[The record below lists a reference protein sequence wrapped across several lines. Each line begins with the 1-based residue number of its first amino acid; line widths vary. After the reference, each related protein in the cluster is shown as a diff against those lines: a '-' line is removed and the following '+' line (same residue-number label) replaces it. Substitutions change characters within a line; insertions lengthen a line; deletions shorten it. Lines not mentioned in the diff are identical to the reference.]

1 MAQGDPRKWNMPG
14 WRIEQKFSPGVL
26 IGNWGEDR
34 YTFLRGD
41 CKHNSTHRTD
51 FRNFTGHR
59 PDVIV
64 RRKASLLNTEGI
76 GPENLFHHH
85 GKAYSNNMVSWY
97 DEFYNGRWRENT
109 LPELRDWN
117 GHQLAWAPE
126 KSDFPLQGAATNFG
140 LKETMQKRWKDQIAD
155 ETKGD
160 FLSTYKNSY
169 IQPSKESLTSVRYAI
184 PRAQSTSMH
193 PYNSINKDLNLRGT
207 TAFKSPERLPEI
219 TPVQG

>member
-34 YTFLRGD
+34 YTFTRGD
-41 CKHNSTHRTD
+41 CKHNSTHRID

-64 RRKASLLNTEGI
+64 RRKALLKNDGI

-85 GKAYSNNMVSWY
+85 GNRYSNNMVSWY
-97 DEFYNGRWRENT
+97 DEYYNGRWRENT
-109 LPELRDWN
+109 VPNLREWN
-117 GHQLAWAPE
+117 GNQLAWAPE
-126 KSDFPLQGAATNFG
+126 RSDFPLQGKPTNFG
-140 LKETMQKRWKDQIAD
+140 LLQAMQKKWQDQIAD

-160 FLSTYKNSY
+160 FLSTYQNSY
-169 IQPSKESLTSVRYAI
+169 IKPARESMSAVRYAV
-184 PRAQSTSMH
+184 PRALSTSLH
-193 PYNSINKDLNLRGT
+193 PYNSVNKDLKLRGAT
-207 TAFKSPERLPEI
+207 TYKSPERLPDI
-219 TPVQG
+219 TPVTA